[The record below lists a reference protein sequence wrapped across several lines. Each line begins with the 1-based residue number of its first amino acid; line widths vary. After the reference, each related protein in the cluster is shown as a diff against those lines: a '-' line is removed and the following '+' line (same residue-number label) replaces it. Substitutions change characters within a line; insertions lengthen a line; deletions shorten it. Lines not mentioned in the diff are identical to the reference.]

1 MLIQFIYQD
10 NNYSIKKELVAKQLC
25 DSVFKIITLPDSLEI
40 EFITMSDSVYGE
52 TILDS
57 RFKNRIRIN
66 SVLTEREIII
76 PIVHE
81 LIHVHQ
87 IHTNKLQLKSNGTCV
102 WNNKIYKLSQSNKLN
117 NSEYS
122 LLPWEIDVVNKQQSV
137 LNEVFSQMLLKN
149 NTNLLY

>member
-1 MLIQFIYQD
+1 VLIQFIYQD

-52 TILDS
+52 TMLDS

-76 PIVHE
+76 PIP
-81 LIHVHQ
+81 
-87 IHTNKLQLKSNGTCV
+87 GF
-102 WNNKIYKLSQSNKLN
+102 SQPKAIN
-117 NSEYS
+117 NSS
-122 LLPWEIDVVNKQQSV
+122 CLT
-137 LNEVFSQMLLKN
+137 FSN
-149 NTNLLY
+149 P

>member
-1 MLIQFIYQD
+1 VLIQFIYQD

-52 TILDS
+52 TMLDS

-149 NTNLLY
+149 NTNLL

>member
-52 TILDS
+52 TMLDS

-149 NTNLLY
+149 NTNLL

>member
-10 NNYSIKKELVAKQLC
+10 NNYSIKKEIVAKQLC

-40 EFITMSDSVYGE
+40 EFINMSDSVYGE
-52 TILDS
+52 TMLDS

-102 WNNKIYKLSQSNKLN
+102 WNKKIYKLSHPNKLN

-149 NTNLLY
+149 NTHLQ

>member
-10 NNYSIKKELVAKQLC
+10 NNYSITKEIVAKQLC
-25 DSVFKIITLPDSLEI
+25 DSVFKIITLPASLEI

-52 TILDS
+52 TMLDS

-102 WNNKIYKLSQSNKLN
+102 CNKKIYKLSH
-117 NSEYS
+117 
-122 LLPWEIDVVNKQQSV
+122 
-137 LNEVFSQMLLKN
+137 VFSCLHWERL
-149 NTNLLY
+149 